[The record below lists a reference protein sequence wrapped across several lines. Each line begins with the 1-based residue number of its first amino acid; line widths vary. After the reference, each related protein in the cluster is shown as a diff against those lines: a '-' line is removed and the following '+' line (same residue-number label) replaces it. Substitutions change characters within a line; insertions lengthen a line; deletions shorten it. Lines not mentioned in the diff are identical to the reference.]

1 MLFTPPILSHP
12 SQHIMQVLGKSLFDL
27 QDPWMSY
34 ITNGLKA
41 KELLLKDKD
50 YIVRGD
56 DIAIVDRF
64 SGRVL
69 EGRKY
74 SDGLQQSIQT
84 KEGLP
89 CSSQSQV
96 IATITYQSLFRLFY
110 KLSGMTGTAL
120 TDFKVHDGQPPDPI
134 IIMHAF
140 AHTHSQTTQN
150 HTGLHRH
157 VRPTCGGHPHRAAQR
172 PAGLPRRHFSVQGG
186 QAAGHAPGDAPRA
199 QDGAAH
205 PGGHHER

>member
-1 MLFTPPILSHP
+1 M
-12 SQHIMQVLGKSLFDL
+12 
-27 QDPWMSY
+27 
-34 ITNGLKA
+34 
-41 KELLLKDKD
+41 
-50 YIVRGD
+50 
-56 DIAIVDRF
+56 DRF

-120 TDFKVHDGQPPDPI
+120 TDFKVCTGREGMKSRSCAHIHKPQISSPSSHTTTTNPPSHPNP
-134 IIMHAF
+134 
-140 AHTHSQTTQN
+140 TN
-150 HTGLHRH
+150 P
-157 VRPTCGGHPHRAAQR
+157 RPP
-172 PAGLPRRHFSVQGG
+172 
-186 QAAGHAPGDAPRA
+186 
-199 QDGAAH
+199 
-205 PGGHHER
+205 

>member
-1 MLFTPPILSHP
+1 MLGDDFTLTPPTDDHKHHDTTP
-12 SQHIMQVLGKSLFDL
+12 QVLGKSLFDL
-27 QDPWMSY
+27 ADPWMSFV
-34 ITNGLKA
+34 TNGLKA
-41 KELLLKDKD
+41 KELLLPNKD
-50 YIVRGD
+50 YIVRGACFRSKPTHPPIHPLTTNHTYPTLTKQTGN

-120 TDFKVHDGQPPDPI
+120 TDFKV
-134 IIMHAF
+134 
-140 AHTHSQTTQN
+140 
-150 HTGLHRH
+150 RK
-157 VRPTCGGHPHRAAQR
+157 
-172 PAGLPRRHFSVQGG
+172 
-186 QAAGHAPGDAPRA
+186 
-199 QDGAAH
+199 
-205 PGGHHER
+205 

>member
-1 MLFTPPILSHP
+1 
-12 SQHIMQVLGKSLFDL
+12 
-27 QDPWMSY
+27 MSY

-41 KELLLKDKD
+41 KELLVADKD
-50 YIVRGD
+50 YIVRGASSPSSRHCLDKMKVFGDKTYVCTARTNRLHASASSSIHFLVIPPPSPPPTPYAGD

-120 TDFKVHDGQPPDPI
+120 TDFKV
-134 IIMHAF
+134 
-140 AHTHSQTTQN
+140 
-150 HTGLHRH
+150 
-157 VRPTCGGHPHRAAQR
+157 RA
-172 PAGLPRRHFSVQGG
+172 
-186 QAAGHAPGDAPRA
+186 D
-199 QDGAAH
+199 
-205 PGGHHER
+205 

>member
-1 MLFTPPILSHP
+1 MHYEVDEKAQNVVLTDQGVKDCEKVRFSFNLVCLLARFLVVCWEMTSHQPHPPTTTNTTHHDIT
-12 SQHIMQVLGKSLFDL
+12 QVLGKSLFDL
-27 QDPWMSY
+27 ADPWMSFV
-34 ITNGLKA
+34 TNGLKA
-41 KELLLKDKD
+41 KELLLPNKD
-50 YIVRGD
+50 YIVRGACIPSRTTHPPAHPLTTNNTYPTLTKQKGN

-120 TDFKVHDGQPPDPI
+120 TDFKV
-134 IIMHAF
+134 
-140 AHTHSQTTQN
+140 
-150 HTGLHRH
+150 RK
-157 VRPTCGGHPHRAAQR
+157 
-172 PAGLPRRHFSVQGG
+172 
-186 QAAGHAPGDAPRA
+186 
-199 QDGAAH
+199 
-205 PGGHHER
+205 